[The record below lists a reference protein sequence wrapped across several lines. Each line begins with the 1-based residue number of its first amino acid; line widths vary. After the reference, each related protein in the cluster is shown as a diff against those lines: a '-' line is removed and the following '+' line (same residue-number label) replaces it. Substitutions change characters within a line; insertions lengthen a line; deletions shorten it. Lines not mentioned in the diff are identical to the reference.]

1 MSLRGAQ
8 NIYRVIREYE
18 PQQVCEPDAILRKMA
33 QQRRGMFTKRN
44 VLGCRFSLEPLV
56 FAKERKNVVRM
67 KRIFA
72 YWMRLNVLRRGHE
85 GILAQLRNPEICFC
99 FSAVIQ
105 RHGTDSVAMT

>member
-1 MSLRGAQ
+1 
-8 NIYRVIREYE
+8 
-18 PQQVCEPDAILRKMA
+18 
-33 QQRRGMFTKRN
+33 
-44 VLGCRFSLEPLV
+44 
-56 FAKERKNVVRM
+56 M